1 MILRRKKLIRTKQIY
16 PLSKLPINGYNK
28 ATFKLD
34 YSDGTTE
41 FETVIK
47 GSVLY
52 NKYTCKK
59 YANG

>member
-1 MILRRKKLIRTKQIY
+1 MRYDKVA
-16 PLSKLPINGYNK
+16 SEK

-41 FETVIK
+41 FETVVC

-59 YANG
+59 LMNG

>member
-1 MILRRKKLIRTKQIY
+1 MRY
-16 PLSKLPINGYNK
+16 DLSAPNK

-41 FETVIK
+41 YEMVVC

-59 YANG
+59 LMNG

>member
-1 MILRRKKLIRTKQIY
+1 MILRRKKLIRTKLIY
-16 PLSKLPINGYNK
+16 PLKRFPVKDYNM

-41 FETVIK
+41 FETVKK

>member
-1 MILRRKKLIRTKQIY
+1 MIFKRRKLIRTKLVY
-16 PLSKLPINGYNK
+16 PLMRYDLSAPNK
-28 ATFKLD
+28 ETFKLD

-41 FETVIK
+41 YETVVC

-59 YANG
+59 LMNG

>member
-1 MILRRKKLIRTKQIY
+1 MIFKRKKLIRTKLIY
-16 PLSKLPINGYNK
+16 PLVRGDGALREK

-41 FETVIK
+41 FETVVY

-59 YANG
+59 LMNG